1 LAEAIRQKLEG
12 MAEPSR
18 LYEIL
23 EQVSE
28 ARAADEIRI

>member
-1 LAEAIRQKLEG
+1 

-28 ARAADEIRI
+28 AHSADEIRI